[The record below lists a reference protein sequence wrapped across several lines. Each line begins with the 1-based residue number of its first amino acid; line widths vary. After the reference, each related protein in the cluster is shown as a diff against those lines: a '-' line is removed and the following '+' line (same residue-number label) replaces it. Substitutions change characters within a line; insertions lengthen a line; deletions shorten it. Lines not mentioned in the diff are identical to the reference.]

1 MPLDEIQKRFCQ
13 ELKKVYEARYA
24 RGWGSVGRFA
34 DLIGVSAGQVSNI
47 LAAEPRRCGDEIWR
61 REVARRIGVPYEIL
75 IGKEPR
81 PQSAVPKTSPGER
94 RKIPI
99 YETWRLSAGVNGV
112 SFDPYEEADKHL
124 LMPATELG
132 SRAQHDLRAVR
143 VGGASME
150 PLIPQGAVVIIDMND
165 KEFHDGRI
173 YAVAVE
179 EGGVEMVA
187 AVKRVRKMDGAFVL
201 LSENRECLPQV
212 VKVDWP
218 DLCVGR
224 VIRLWR
230 SLETA

>member
-81 PQSAVPKTSPGER
+81 PQSAVTKTSPGER

>member
-34 DLIGVSAGQVSNI
+34 ELIGVSAGQVSNI

-81 PQSAVPKTSPGER
+81 PQGAVPKTCPGER
-94 RKIPI
+94 REIPI
-99 YETWRLSAGVNGV
+99 YETWRLAAGVNGV

-143 VGGASME
+143 VGGCSME

-165 KEFHDGRI
+165 REFWDGRI

-212 VKVDWP
+212 VQVDWP

-230 SLETA
+230 SLESA